1 MAVLAINAGLFLVES
16 VAGVLARSAALL
28 GDSLDMLG
36 DALVY
41 GFSLYVLNRG
51 AIWRVRAAYA
61 KGVVMLVFGVGVL
74 GEVLHKVLSPAPPV
88 AEAMGAV
95 GVLALAG
102 NAVCFWLLFRHRT
115 EDLNMRST
123 WLCSRNDLLA
133 NTAVLAAAVGVS
145 LTGSHWPDVVVG
157 GAIAALFVQTAF
169 TVLRAARFEARQ
181 T

>member
-1 MAVLAINAGLFLVES
+1 MGS
-16 VAGVLARSAALL
+16 VFT
-28 GDSLDMLG
+28 SL
-36 DALVY
+36 
-41 GFSLYVLNRG
+41 SRG
-51 AIWRVRAAYA
+51 AIWRVRAAYS
-61 KGVVMLVFGVGVL
+61 KGLVMLVFGVGVL
-74 GEVLHKVLSPAPPV
+74 AEVLHKVLSPAPPV
-88 AEAMGAV
+88 AEAMGVV

-133 NTAVLAAAVGVS
+133 NTAVIAAAVAVS

-169 TVLRAARFEARQ
+169 TVLRAARIEVRQ
-181 T
+181 V